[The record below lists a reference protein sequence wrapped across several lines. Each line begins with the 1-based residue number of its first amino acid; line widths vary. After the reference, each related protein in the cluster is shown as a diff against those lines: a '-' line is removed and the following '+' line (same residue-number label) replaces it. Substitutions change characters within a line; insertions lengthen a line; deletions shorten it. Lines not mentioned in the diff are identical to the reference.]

1 MRPVAYGLIVLWE
14 GGSLWVFDVPEAC
27 PDAPERT
34 DFHAHHAIQVTL
46 ALDGAFALHA
56 ADRSLAGPAVAVG
69 ADVRHAFQP
78 KGVVA
83 LLFAEPESPAGR
95 VLAQTLLDG
104 EPVAAL
110 PPESLGTL
118 PARALDAFRRA
129 DRGALREIGRE
140 MIRRLVGE
148 AAPFAADPR
157 VERTIRWAAERLED
171 RLGIAEAAAA
181 VGLSAGRMSHLFVE
195 QTGLAFRTYLLWL
208 RMGRAVERIA
218 AGASLTEAAHDA
230 GFADSAHFS
239 RTFRRTFGVAAAA
252 LRLA

>member
-14 GGSLWVFDVPEAC
+14 GGSLWVFDVPEAS

-46 ALDGAFALHA
+46 ALDGAFELHTA
-56 ADRSLAGPAVAVG
+56 GRSLAGPAVAVG
-69 ADVRHAFQP
+69 ADVRHAFEP
-78 KGVVA
+78 KGAVA

-95 VLAQTLLDG
+95 ALAASLLDR
-104 EPVAAL
+104 EPAAAL
-110 PPESLGTL
+110 PPDRLGEL
-118 PARALDAFRRA
+118 PARALEAFRNS
-129 DRGALREIGRE
+129 DRGGLREIGRQ
-140 MIRRLVGE
+140 MIRRLVGD
-148 AAPFAADPR
+148 ADPFAADPR
-157 VERTIRWAAERLED
+157 VERTIHWAAERLD
-171 RLGIAEAAAA
+171 SRLSIAEAALG
-181 VGLSAGRMSHLFVE
+181 VGLSADRMSHLFVE

-208 RMGRAVERIA
+208 RMSRAVERMA